1 MGKAINLKKTEE
13 KSNDKLRKIK
23 SLSLDK
29 TAEIIAYNF
38 DESPSLSQ
46 VKVWLK
52 AETKK
57 GQMTNYEKIKSLS
70 LDKMAKFLKDN
81 FDMSCEIMCPYVDEH
96 GNCTDFSD
104 SFDCIAALK
113 DWLKAESE
121 ED

>member
-1 MGKAINLKKTEE
+1 MTNYE
-13 KSNDKLRKIK
+13 KMK

-57 GQMTNYEKIKSLS
+57 GQMTNYEKIKTLS
-70 LDKMAKFLKDN
+70 HDEMAKFLKDN

-104 SFDCIAALK
+104 SFDCIDALK